1 MTMSPQQEA
10 STPRPDS
17 ERSVPVSGPSLA
29 AVDQVSA
36 AKRGARRWLLREI
49 FGCVMVAA
57 LLFIAAGRLDWVM
70 GWALVALYVVWVAA
84 NAILLMPSSPAL
96 LAERVTHRFSEK
108 RWDNVILG
116 LYGAMTLVKLIVA
129 GLDFRFGW
137 TPPLPPAVPFSAL
150 VVAALGYALVT
161 WAMVAN
167 AYFALANRIQAER
180 SHTVATSGP
189 YRFVRHP
196 GYTGAILFELA
207 TPILLGSAWALIPG
221 AVSALALVVRTLL
234 EDRSLHTEL
243 AGYADYAGRVRYR
256 LLPGVW

>member
-1 MTMSPQQEA
+1 MKPNGRA
-10 STPRPDS
+10 SLTS
-17 ERSVPVSGPSLA
+17 IERA
-29 AVDQVSA
+29 SA

-57 LLFIAAGRLDWVM
+57 LLFIPAGRLDWAM
-70 GWALVALYVVWVAA
+70 GWALVGLYVVWVAA
-84 NAILLMPSSPAL
+84 NAVLLMPSSPAL

-116 LYGAMTLVKLIVA
+116 LYGVMTLVKLIVA

-137 TPPLPPAVPFSAL
+137 TPTLPLIVQLGAL
-150 VVAALGYALVT
+150 VVAVLGYALVT

-167 AYFALANRIQAER
+167 AYFALANRIQTER
-180 SHTVATSGP
+180 GHTVATGGP

-207 TPILLGSAWALIPG
+207 TPLLLGSVWALIPG
-221 AVSALALVVRTLL
+221 VISALALAVRTVL
-234 EDRSLHTEL
+234 EDRSLRTEL